1 MAKNA
6 SELNRKV
13 LQNIRTKKTDEQI
26 SPILSGTVAMGE
38 IAVQLGSGTTSGQ
51 SQVNTALWVLAA
63 DEVTPVKIAS
73 EERVKE
79 LVRTGASDA
88 VENII
93 EAVGLDSDGT
103 LPNDWKSK
111 DYYKYI
117 SDSNVNN
124 IRKAVQILD
133 QSLSGVQHELDTT
146 QTGAGLNDD
155 GTYAAVSS
163 TSYISGATSLKD
175 ADTKLDAAITALSG
189 VVIALN
195 TESVSGESKVVTDV
209 VQTDGKITATASNI
223 TGVKLEGYTKGTDT
237 DIAATDT
244 LGEALGKL
252 QAQIN
257 AMNKAA
263 SAVDGRVVT
272 TVVEEDG
279 KVTETKANVKDLQLG
294 GYVKDANATGDIAGT
309 DTINAAL
316 SKLENK
322 VGANKITNADG
333 SIVVTEP
340 TGTATTTD
348 VKVKIKSG
356 EKVIKLDGEGGGL
369 YTNLNLV
376 KITES
381 LPETVK
387 ERYEFRDSD
396 GVKIGESIDIA
407 KDSHIV
413 SITYITDS
421 ADTHYQ
427 NLEYKY
433 IDVNGVEQTEYVNMS
448 SLVLEAEFA
457 SGVTV
462 TDGVAHGVVD
472 PQSEKDWNDVSFLT
486 VDGGGFKVNG
496 IKDAITSA
504 ITTLDVTDTV
514 VAGQYVSAVNE
525 TDGKVAMDRANVSD
539 AVLNGYAKGE
549 KPASTAIAATDNVKG
564 AIAKLEHQI
573 DDAKAAATTKVVE
586 GTDNEHITITSAISD
601 SDSSTT
607 YTVTLTD
614 VASESAL
621 TAEIARAKSAETAI
635 DGAVG
640 LTKGDGDAET
650 RSYSHTGANYVSGT
664 TVKADIEQLDA
675 TLGKYTETT
684 GTDDEKQRYSVV
696 FSGTNTVAKSVS
708 DIKKEIDAAKK
719 ALSLSKTDTTYATTT
734 ITTGTTGTNISV
746 DVKVQDIAGSS
757 ALTQGFADAYNV
769 KQYAIN
775 DVIDNDKNGGSTKIT
790 VKTDES
796 TGVRKLDVSELCVD
810 CGTF

>member
-13 LQNIRTKKTDEQI
+13 LQNIRTTKTDEQVRAA
-26 SPILSGTVAMGE
+26 LSDTVAMGE
-38 IAVQLGSGTTSGQ
+38 IAVQLGSGETTTESE
-51 SQVNTALWVLAA
+51 VNTALWVLAA

-88 VENII
+88 VEHII
-93 EAVGLDSDGT
+93 DAVGLTSGGT
-103 LPNDWKSK
+103 LPTDWGKGAT
-111 DYYKYI
+111 YI
-117 SDSNVNN
+117 DGTESIISGITN
-124 IRKAVQILD
+124 LD
-133 QSLSGVQHELDTT
+133 TELALLQTELDTT

-155 GTYAAVSS
+155 GTYTAVSS

-189 VVIALN
+189 VVIALD
-195 TESVSGESKVVTDV
+195 TKSVSGESKVVTDV

-223 TGVKLEGYTKGTDT
+223 TGVKLEGYTEGTDT

-257 AMNKAA
+257 AMDKAA
-263 SAVDGRVVT
+263 SAVDGQVVT

-340 TGTATTTD
+340 TGETTTTD
-348 VKVKIKSG
+348 VKVNIKSG

-396 GVKIGESIDIA
+396 NNKIGESIDIA

-413 SITYITDS
+413 SIDFVQSSQT
-421 ADTHYQ
+421 
-427 NLEYKY
+427 LEYKY
-433 IDVNGVEQTEYVNMS
+433 IDVSGATQTTDIDMS
-448 SLVLEAEFA
+448 ELILEAEFA

-486 VDGGGFKVNG
+486 VGANGFKVDG
-496 IKDAITSA
+496 IKAEIDAKIA
-504 ITTLDVTDTV
+504 ALDVTDTA

-525 TDGKVAMDRANVSD
+525 TDGKVAMTRANVSE
-539 AVLNGYAKGE
+539 AVLNNYAKGTD
-549 KPASTAIAATDNVKG
+549 ATAVADTDTINQ
-564 AIAKLEHQI
+564 AISKLENQV
-573 DDAKAAATTKVVE
+573 DKAKAAATTKVVE
-586 GTDNEHITITSAISD
+586 GIDEGNNMTIVSATGVDNSV
-601 SDSSTT
+601 T
-607 YTVTLTD
+607 YTVNLTD
-614 VASESAL
+614 VASKTAL
-621 TAEIARAKSAETAI
+621 DAEIAARKAVDGQSGQTYVANTGSSYISGATSLNDADTKLDAI
-635 DGAVG
+635 IGTHD
-640 LTKGDGDAET
+640 DAD
-650 RSYSHTGANYVSGT
+650 ANYDVTFDS
-664 TVKADIEQLDA
+664 
-675 TLGKYTETT
+675 
-684 GTDDEKQRYSVV
+684 
-696 FSGTNTVAKSVS
+696 TNTVAKSIS
-708 DIKKEIDAAKK
+708 DIKKAIDEAKS
-719 ALSLSKTDTTYATTT
+719 ALTLSATDDKYINTEVISAD
-734 ITTGTTGTNISV
+734 TGTTIGISAV
-746 DVKVQDIAGSS
+746 TGSVVTATSSNS
-757 ALTQGFADAYNV
+757 ALVDSWDAKQNLVHELVDNTSKEGVNDWHVTKTNAADN
-769 KQYAIN
+769 N
-775 DVIDNDKNGGSTKIT
+775 NGVTYDFT
-790 VKTDES
+790 NLV
-796 TGVRKLDVSELCVD
+796 VD